1 MPNVKKRPEKDCPTC
16 GSRFSCVHPKQKYCS
31 RKCIQ
36 APGRKHLV
44 CPCGVNT
51 GSYQRRYCSPEHRA
65 LYGKK
70 KPPTRMVDHTCLG
83 CGRVFQRPWN
93 YPSKGK
99 YCSNACAHR
108 EQKMTTE
115 VGALLSNDRT
125 IIFRSGW
132 EIRYWAVCLRRDIPI
147 RSYDGPDI
155 ETSQGIYRPD
165 FIVGDGTVVDVK
177 GWMRPESHIKIEESR
192 TQGVEVTVVDK
203 AALLA
208 LEQGA
213 PHDLDV
219 AEAQDQ
225 AQDQARDQ

>member
-1 MPNVKKRPEKDCPTC
+1 MYALGMSSKAYHRTHCKVCDAPITDGTQFATC
-16 GSRFSCVHPKQKYCS
+16 LDHRRNWSQREL
-31 RKCIQ
+31 
-36 APGRKHLV
+36 AT
-44 CPCGVNT
+44 CPCGQPAQNLRSKYC
-51 GSYQRRYCSPEHRA
+51 GAECRRKWGR
-65 LYGKK
+65 
-70 KPPTRMVDHTCLG
+70 KPPLRMVGHVCLC
-83 CGRVFQRPWN
+83 CGKSFTLPWN

-108 EQKMTTE
+108 QVKKVRDKFIADLPE
-115 VGALLSNDRT
+115 GAVV
-125 IIFRSGW
+125 FHSGW

-165 FIVGDGTVVDVK
+165 FIVGDGKVVDVK
-177 GWMRPESHIKIEESR
+177 GWMRPESQIKIEESR
-192 TQGVEVTVVDK
+192 AQGVEVTVVDK

-225 AQDQARDQ
+225 ARDR